1 MKQVALNGKSKDSER
16 AALEHE
22 QREDADCGKR
32 STARAAART
41 DLANAEDDTLETFLC
56 PVDEAAR
63 IVGQK
68 WTLQIVHHLLDGH
81 TRRFCELQEA
91 LGKVNPSTLSS
102 RLKMLEE
109 AGLVTR
115 RQISDIP
122 PHVEYGLTEMGA
134 QLRGVI
140 NEITRWSNTHLCGVP
155 SARSSAQRGTRK
167 QGPPQ
172 PTRQPARQPARRDP
186 VTEVDAESRSEPV
199 PAPVATPSV

>member
-1 MKQVALNGKSKDSER
+1 MKNAVYKAVYE
-16 AALEHE
+16 LEHDLAHDNAPTPATR
-22 QREDADCGKR
+22 QRGLHADPQTSEGKPNASR
-32 STARAAART
+32 RAAAARAEEDCSCAT
-41 DLANAEDDTLETFLC
+41 VADTSRDTAGNSAGDSADLERFLC

-81 TRRFCELQEA
+81 SRRFCELQEA

-115 RQISDIP
+115 SQISDIP

-134 QLRGVI
+134 ELRGVI
-140 NEITRWSNTHLCGVP
+140 NEITRWSNAHLCGIDAP
-155 SARSSAQRGTRK
+155 RRK
-167 QGPPQ
+167 
-172 PTRQPARQPARRDP
+172 TKTPA
-186 VTEVDAESRSEPV
+186 TETASR
-199 PAPVATPSV
+199 A